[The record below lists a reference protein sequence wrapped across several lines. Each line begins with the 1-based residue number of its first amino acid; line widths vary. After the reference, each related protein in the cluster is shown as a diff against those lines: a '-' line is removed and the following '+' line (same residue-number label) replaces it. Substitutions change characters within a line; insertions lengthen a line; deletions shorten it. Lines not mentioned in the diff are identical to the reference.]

1 MDHAEMPEC
10 LGISRAHPPLARA
23 SSPARDR
30 KCEARR
36 HERSSSELEAA
47 AEREGKA
54 LSEWA
59 REVLLEKAQASQT
72 DTALFTE
79 VIALR
84 MLMSTVLRTVAL
96 GERLSPEAYAQVLA
110 EVRANKH
117 ETARD
122 VLSQY
127 QTQTGGQ

>member
-1 MDHAEMPEC
+1 MSAVANEIA
-10 LGISRAHPPLARA
+10 LGLESRIRRSHGRG
-23 SSPARDR
+23 SRDCVANTR
-30 KCEARR
+30 VTREEQR
-36 HERSSSELEAA
+36 ELAA
-47 AEREGKA
+47 AAAAQGKA
-54 LSEWA
+54 LSEWG
-59 REVLLEKAQASQT
+59 REVLLREARKGAS
-72 DTALFTE
+72 DTALLTE

>member
-1 MDHAEMPEC
+1 MTGLANEIS
-10 LGISRAHPPLARA
+10 LGLDNRIRRSHGRGSRDCVANTRVT
-23 SSPARDR
+23 REEQ
-30 KCEARR
+30 K
-36 HERSSSELEAA
+36 ELEAA
-47 AEREGKA
+47 AAREGKA
-54 LSEWA
+54 LSEWG
-59 REVLLEKAQASQT
+59 REVLLGEARKGAS
-72 DTALFTE
+72 DTALLTE

-84 MLMSTVLRTVAL
+84 MLMSTVLRAVAL

-127 QTQTGGQ
+127 QNQSGG

>member
-1 MDHAEMPEC
+1 MDLSNTPGS
-10 LGISRAHPPLARA
+10 LGIPERIRRSQGRLARNAIA
-23 SSPARDR
+23 SAKVTQSEQA
-30 KCEARR
+30 
-36 HERSSSELEAA
+36 ELEAA
-47 AEREGKA
+47 ARREGKA

-59 REVLLEKAQASQT
+59 REALLEKARSNQT
-72 DTALFTE
+72 DTTLFTE

-84 MLMSTVLRTVAL
+84 MLMSTVLRSVAL

-122 VLSQY
+122 VLTQY
-127 QTQTGGQ
+127 QTQAGGR